1 MVKNEFKELFN
12 KLYNITKESTY
23 DLAEHFSVT
32 PKTVIKW
39 LDGKSVPATMVR
51 SAVIKKLYEEQ
62 QKKEQAELIGKII
75 KEFVRIEIKEP
86 GYYESLYT
94 VKLLFDGEVFDEK
107 YFDIEKCKCDG
118 GSNCC

>member
-1 MVKNEFKELFN
+1 MEKNEFKELFN

-75 KEFVRIEIKEP
+75 KELRSKGVVIEENASRIIKRKRSRFRR
-86 GYYESLYT
+86 GVES
-94 VKLLFDGEVFDEK
+94 
-107 YFDIEKCKCDG
+107 
-118 GSNCC
+118 S